1 MGDWKAS
8 NFPEGSFLRVGVIRI
23 ITIEREYGCGAAQI
37 AAKLAARLGW
47 KLWDQQLTQEI
58 ARMAHCHQSEVAR
71 REERRDPLYQRLL
84 KSFALGSSEGYRGG
98 PPVEM
103 LDADSIFKLAQRIVE
118 QAAATGNCVI
128 LGRGSQ
134 HFLQGRKDTLRFF
147 LYAPTSDKVRRLV
160 SEGHRQAQ
168 AEALVDTVDRE
179 RAAFIKNYFHADWP
193 NRAVYHAMLNT
204 AAGEESV
211 VEAMLSFLKQA
222 NATGPKSEQPVGAS
236 R

>member
-1 MGDWKAS
+1 M
-8 NFPEGSFLRVGVIRI
+8 IRT

-37 AAKLAARLGW
+37 AEKLAARLGW

-58 ARMAHCHQSEVAR
+58 ARLAHCRQSEVAQ

-84 KSFALGSSEGYRGG
+84 KSFALGSYEGYRGG
-98 PPVEM
+98 APVAM
-103 LDADSIFKLAQRIVE
+103 LDSDSIFKFSQRVVE
-118 QAAATGNCVI
+118 QAAAAGNCVI
-128 LGRGSQ
+128 LGRGAQ
-134 HFLQGRKDTLRFF
+134 HFLQGRRDTLRFF

-160 SEGHRQAQ
+160 SEGHRQAH

-204 AAGEESV
+204 AAGEDAV
-211 VEAMLSFLKQA
+211 VEAMLSFLKQPTT
-222 NATGPKSEQPVGAS
+222 TGPKSEQPVEAS

>member
-1 MGDWKAS
+1 M
-8 NFPEGSFLRVGVIRI
+8 IRI

-37 AAKLAARLGW
+37 AEKLAARLGW
-47 KLWDQQLTQEI
+47 NLWDQQLTQEI
-58 ARMAHCHQSEVAR
+58 ARMANCRQAEVAQ

-84 KSFALGSSEGYRGG
+84 KSFALGSSEGYRGA
-98 PPVEM
+98 PVAM
-103 LDADSIFKLAQRIVE
+103 LDSDSIFRFSQRVVE
-118 QAAATGNCVI
+118 QAAAAGNCVI
-128 LGRGSQ
+128 LGRGAQ
-134 HFLQGRKDTLRFF
+134 HFLQNRRDTLRFF

-160 SEGHRQAQ
+160 SEGHQQAR

-211 VEAMLSFLKQA
+211 VQAMLSFLKQA
-222 NATGPKSEQPVGAS
+222 NAASPRAEQQVEAI